1 MTSTAAFISEL
12 IRAANEID
20 RLTKLER
27 ARLLEHAAVTL
38 HYLRDIAQFPHQ
50 PADQDGGSVKELREM
65 ARLIS
70 LFSDAEI
77 AATMKSA
84 VALIAVAQARAKEK
98 VH

>member
-1 MTSTAAFISEL
+1 MSSTASFISEL
-12 IRAANEID
+12 IQAANQVHLLTRPERS
-20 RLTKLER
+20 RLLER
-27 ARLLEHAAVTL
+27 AAATL
-38 HYLRDIAQFPHQ
+38 ADLREIAQFPPVAANQ
-50 PADQDGGSVKELREM
+50 EGGSVKELREM